1 MSRIK
6 LIATSAG
13 VAAVLVAGTAGVT
26 MAAGTT
32 SHTAPTA
39 SAPGE
44 RTASSPT
51 SASATASSSG
61 GVKSADTSSA
71 QVTKAAHTVKA
82 TNATNAATTN
92 NAVDTAQTAA
102 TTSPISLSSW
112 AGLVLPVNDSGELS
126 GNDSMVLSPARLDSP
141 WLTQTSTGGL
151 LFWAPSG
158 AATTAHSLH
167 SRTELESAIK
177 YDIATHAH
185 ALTATVEVE
194 QLPKSNPEICIAQL
208 HAGGTGGS
216 DPFVMVDFKSG
227 KLYVMVASGTSV
239 AASFYTL
246 LTDVPLD
253 AAFSYRVADNG
264 NGTLTIGANAS
275 GQSKSYTVSIPTV
288 LRGVSGHFSAGDY
301 EQGEGSTG
309 STDGGKVLFT
319 ALNQT

>member
-1 MSRIK
+1 MSLAK
-6 LIATSAG
+6 LIAASAG
-13 VAAVLVAGTAGVT
+13 VAAVLIAGTATVT

-32 SHTAPTA
+32 SHSAPTA
-39 SAPGE
+39 AASDGP
-44 RTASSPT
+44 TASSPT
-51 SASATASSSG
+51 SPSATASSSDA
-61 GVKSADTSSA
+61 VRSADASSA
-71 QVTKAAHTVKA
+71 KATATQTTQAARTVNAAKAAD
-82 TNATNAATTN
+82 
-92 NAVDTAQTAA
+92 AVNSAA
-102 TTSPISLSSW
+102 TTSSISLSSW
-112 AGLVLPVNDSGELS
+112 AGLVLPVNDDGGLT

-141 WLTQTSTGGL
+141 WLTQTSSGAL

-216 DPFVMVDFKSG
+216 DPFVMVDYKSG

-253 AAFSYRVADNG
+253 AAFTYRVSDNG

-275 GQSKSYTVSIPTV
+275 GQSKSYTVSIPSV

-301 EQGEGSTG
+301 EQGKGSEG

>member
-1 MSRIK
+1 MTLMK

-13 VAAVLVAGTAGVT
+13 VAAVLIAGTAGVS
-26 MAAGTT
+26 MAVGTT
-32 SHTAPTA
+32 SNSTPTV
-39 SAPGE
+39 STPDG
-44 RTASSPT
+44 ASSSS
-51 SASATASSSG
+51 SAKAPALPSVATASLGTTSARTTSKGSAQPGSS
-61 GVKSADTSSA
+61 TSSSA
-71 QVTKAAHTVKA
+71 HAASTS
-82 TNATNAATTN
+82 ATT
-92 NAVDTAQTAA
+92 AS
-102 TTSPISLSSW
+102 TTSSISLSSW
-112 AGLVLPVNDSGELS
+112 AGLVLPISNSGELS
-126 GNDSMVLSPARLDSP
+126 GNDAKVLSPASLDSP
-141 WLTQTSTGGL
+141 YLTRTSSGAL

-177 YDIATHAH
+177 YDVATHAH
-185 ALTATVEVE
+185 ALTATVQVE
-194 QLPKSNPEICIAQL
+194 ELPKSNPEICIAQL

-216 DPFVMVDFKSG
+216 DPFVMVDYKSG

-246 LTDVPLD
+246 LTGVPLD

-264 NGTLTIGANAS
+264 NGTLTIGASAS
-275 GQSKSYTVSIPTV
+275 GQSKSYTVAIPSV

-301 EQGEGSTG
+301 EQGKGSSG